1 MSTVE
6 LTRGTLSCR
15 ETEVVTEQL
24 LCHSHFFAAARPF
37 FWSAAAGIPAG
48 CWGTTLRETAGPRRQ
63 SDGAT
68 LGCRAFPRPTRRSPR
83 HSRATPAGGVHGALR
98 TVCGMPP
105 KRRGRPTTAASAA
118 EGAATLSLQSDAG
131 QATDDDACARL
142 PPRPPA
148 ARPRSQQAAA
158 LVSRGR
164 CGGCRCC

>member
-15 ETEVVTEQL
+15 ETEVVTDESQSL
-24 LCHSHFFAAARPF
+24 FPPARPF
-37 FWSAAAGIPAG
+37 FGALLLGSRLPAG
-48 CWGTTLRETAGPRRQ
+48 ARPSGRPLHGPRRQ

-68 LGCRAFPRPTRRSPR
+68 LGCRAFPRPTRRSPQ

-98 TVCGMPP
+98 PVCGMPP

-131 QATDDDACARL
+131 QATDDAACARL

-148 ARPRSQQAAA
+148 ARPRPQQAAA

-164 CGGCRCC
+164 CRGCRCC

>member
-1 MSTVE
+1 MSGD
-6 LTRGTLSCR
+6 RGRHRC
-15 ETEVVTEQL
+15 VPVTFPA
-24 LCHSHFFAAARPF
+24 SAAF
-37 FWSAAAGIPAG
+37 FWSAAAGIPAA
-48 CWGTTLRETAGPRRQ
+48 CWGTALRETAGPRRQ

-68 LGCRAFPRPTRRSPR
+68 LGCRAFPRPTRRSPQ

-98 TVCGMPP
+98 PVCGMPP
-105 KRRGRPTTAASAA
+105 KRRGRPTTAASVA

-148 ARPRSQQAAA
+148 ARPRPQQAAA

-164 CGGCRCC
+164 CRGCRCC